1 MKKDE
6 IPKIVVVNTKRQ
18 YIIKRPWKKQMKKD
32 IYILEK
38 FKKKYPKEYKDL
50 ELDYMI
56 EETNKVLQQHNF
68 KKFLESLNKNDYF

>member
-1 MKKDE
+1 
-6 IPKIVVVNTKRQ
+6 
-18 YIIKRPWKKQMKKD
+18 MKKD